1 MVCCKVKFKQVY
13 SSNILE
19 IFILWQIYASINW
32 SISVASFYLNDLFK
46 TFSRRE
52 YSYYSLRNKAVVRSM
67 WRVKLYMGV

>member
-32 SISVASFYLNDLFK
+32 SISVAPFYLNDLFK

-52 YSYYSLRNKAVVRSM
+52 YS
-67 WRVKLYMGV
+67 